1 MTILTAFWYDSDTFR
16 GGTTSYP
23 ECQVLGAIPSQD
35 ARFES
40 IQKRRREIAALFKN
54 QSDVWFGVWNESY
67 DWKKENTSSAGQ
79 WLEDAKRMTDNIRSA
94 GVAKALLARLLR
106 LSGDNQGAVRTYR
119 SIEERWLQLHPQV
132 DIERDKSPRNLGR
145 ETLDERENW
154 LNQVAALRDEWVIER
169 RVQLLIDKGD
179 AAAKKL
185 LLSVPFQKVHQTYS
199 RTNVWFQICKSI
211 NEPCFPIPEQLGE
224 DRLANFGAYREFE

>member
-1 MTILTAFWYDSDTFR
+1 VTILTAFWYDSDTFR

-79 WLEDAKRMTDNIRSA
+79 WLEDAKRMTDNIRFTGAENIVVLCGTAMGQGHEPFLEKGAELMVGRKNIVFDIHAYRTYWDVSRSVVEGRLNALKAA
-94 GVAKALLARLLR
+94 GIAPVIVGEFAANGEQPYAAVMEACRSTRTSLLAWLWGQYEEPFNSAFRAYCQEKR
-106 LSGDNQGAVRTYR
+106 NAVCPGD
-119 SIEERWLQLHPQV
+119 
-132 DIERDKSPRNLGR
+132 
-145 ETLDERENW
+145 
-154 LNQVAALRDEWVIER
+154 
-169 RVQLLIDKGD
+169 
-179 AAAKKL
+179 
-185 LLSVPFQKVHQTYS
+185 
-199 RTNVWFQICKSI
+199 
-211 NEPCFPIPEQLGE
+211 
-224 DRLANFGAYREFE
+224 